1 MAALPPRKTSRRSA
15 AQIPASLHVVVGGG
29 IAGVSCAQELA
40 ANGQQVLL
48 LSASNILKESSSVM
62 KISKHLEELAVYE
75 KKTDCFQLEN
85 PGITVK
91 HGVLKA
97 IDVTK
102 KIIYTDDEQISYSE
116 LCLCT
121 GATPKLVTTHPNVIG
136 IRDLE
141 SVTELVKRFQ
151 LGKKVIVLGN
161 GGIAL
166 ELLHVLGFCDV
177 EWIVKDKYIGS
188 AFFDAS
194 ASAFIMPTLLQ
205 RAGMSNQET
214 FSISA
219 SKELSPV
226 EDTNKGSEY
235 KIAGTGLGPE
245 WLVKSKLIEQLPADV
260 TKQIGKLNVH
270 FQQEIVAYTD
280 TQKRWIRL
288 DSGHVEVQ
296 PLDPLVF
303 TAEIYVLTSSGDVI
317 GGDFVIS
324 ATGVVPNVSLYNGDV
339 QDKRILVD
347 HEGAIIV
354 DDYMRSNIPNIFA
367 AGDCCS
373 CRRSDTGITNWYQ
386 MRLWTQARSM
396 GIYSAHCM
404 LGIADSMASDF
415 FFELF
420 AHVTRF
426 FGYKVVLLGRY
437 NAQGL
442 GNIVENAI
450 KEMVVAPDGL
460 IKRECGS
467 VVAQGGAIT
476 SATYDV
482 ECDSCSSSTEI
493 WTRISPKMEYVK
505 LVISHGKIVGALL
518 IGNTDLEE
526 TFENLILNCLDVSA
540 IGIELLNPDV
550 DIEDYF
556 D

>member
-15 AQIPASLHVVVGGG
+15 AQMPTTLHVVVGGG

-97 IDVTK
+97 IDATK
-102 KIIYTDDEQISYSE
+102 KIIYTDDEQFAYTE

-121 GATPKLVTTHPNVIG
+121 GATPKLVTNHPNVIG

-177 EWIVKDKYIGS
+177 EWIVKDEYIGS

-205 RAGMSNQET
+205 RAGMNNNEI
-214 FSISA
+214 FSTSV
-219 SKELSPV
+219 SKELTLV
-226 EDTNKGSEY
+226 EDVNRGSEY

-245 WLVKSKLIEQLPADV
+245 WLVKSKLIEQLPTDV

-270 FQQEIVAYTD
+270 FKQEIVAYTD
-280 TQKRWIRL
+280 TQKRWVRL
-288 DSGHVEVQ
+288 DSGHAEAP
-296 PLDPLVF
+296 PLDPLVY
-303 TAEIYVLTSSGDVI
+303 TAEIYVLTNTGDVI

-324 ATGVVPNVSLYNGDV
+324 ATGVTPNVSLYNGDG

-347 HEGAIIV
+347 HEGAIVV
-354 DDYMRSNIPNIFA
+354 DDYMRSNIPNIYA

-373 CRRSDTGITNWYQ
+373 CRRSDTSVTNWYQ

-442 GNIVENAI
+442 GNVVENAI

-460 IKRECGS
+460 VKREHGA
-467 VVAQGGAIT
+467 VAAQGGAIT
-476 SATYDV
+476 SANYDV

-493 WTRISPKMEYVK
+493 WTRISPGMEYIK
-505 LVISHGKIVGALL
+505 LVVSHGKIVGALL

>member
-1 MAALPPRKTSRRSA
+1 MTALPPRKSSRHNNV
-15 AQIPASLHVVVGGG
+15 QETTKLHVVVGGG

-40 ANGQQVLL
+40 AHGQRVLL
-48 LSASNILKESSSVM
+48 LSATNILKESSSVM

-85 PGITVK
+85 PGIIVK

-97 IDVTK
+97 IDVAE
-102 KIIYTDDEQISYSE
+102 KIIYTDDEQLSYSE

-121 GATPKLVTTHPNVIG
+121 GATPKLVTNHPNVIG

-141 SVTELVKRFQ
+141 SVNELIKRFQ
-151 LGKKVIVLGN
+151 VGKKVIVLGN

-177 EWIVKDKYIGS
+177 EWIVKDEYIGS

-205 RAGMSNQET
+205 RAGMTNTEV
-214 FSISA
+214 FSTTA
-219 SKELSPV
+219 SKQSTPTEAV
-226 EDTNKGSEY
+226 NRGSDY
-235 KIAGTGLGPE
+235 RIAGTGLGPE
-245 WLVKSKLIEQLPADV
+245 WLVKSKLIEQLPSDV
-260 TKQIGKLNVH
+260 TAQIGKLNVH
-270 FQQEIVAYTD
+270 FKQEILAYTD
-280 TQKRWIRL
+280 TQKKWVSL
-288 DSGHVEVQ
+288 GSGDIALQ
-296 PLDPLVF
+296 PLDPLVY
-303 TAEIYVLTSSGDVI
+303 TAEIYVLTSTGEVI

-324 ATGVVPNVSLYNGDV
+324 ATGVTPNVSLYNGDA
-339 QDKRILVD
+339 QGNQILVD
-347 HEGAIIV
+347 REGAVIV
-354 DDYMRSNIPNIFA
+354 DDYMRSNIPHIYA

-373 CRRSDTGITNWYQ
+373 CHRSDTSITNWYQ

-396 GIYSAHCM
+396 GIYTAHCM
-404 LGIADSMASDF
+404 LGVADSMASDF

-426 FGYKVVLLGRY
+426 FGFKVVLLGRY

-442 GNIVENAI
+442 GDGVENAI

-460 IKRECGS
+460 IKREHGA

-476 SATYDV
+476 PATYDV
-482 ECDSCSSSTEI
+482 ECDSSSSTEI
-493 WTRISPKMEYVK
+493 WTRITPGTEYIK
-505 LVISHGKIVGALL
+505 LVVSHGKIVGALL